1 MRIMK
6 KIIIC
11 IMVMLGV
18 TSSAQVKKQV
28 DSIDVVT
35 GEIFPTE
42 HYIEVDTVSCDSL
55 FHQEAS
61 IPQIPLELLDS
72 MLISN
77 FDDRYAVVY
86 KGGKCGIYDRQKE
99 ENVTRIEY
107 TALWFSLR
115 KEVEGE
121 YYTYFGWDE
130 PETMGVIGIAE
141 VNNQFM
147 TIAMPKNDDD
157 INEE

>member
-1 MRIMK
+1 MK

-11 IMVMLGV
+11 LFLMLCI
-18 TSSAQVKKQV
+18 TASAQVNEQV
-28 DSIDVVT
+28 DSVDVLT

-42 HYIEVDTVSCDSL
+42 EIMEVDTVSCDSL

-72 MLISN
+72 MLVSN

-107 TALWFSLR
+107 TALWFSFR

-141 VNNQFM
+141 VNNQFIA
-147 TIAMPKNDDD
+147 IAMPKSDD
-157 INEE
+157 NTKEK

>member
-1 MRIMK
+1 MK

-18 TSSAQVKKQV
+18 TSSAQVNKQV

-42 HYIEVDTVSCDSL
+42 HNIEVDTVSCDSL
-55 FHQEAS
+55 FPQEAS